1 MKKSMIFIMKLVKR
15 ANKNELI
22 LLSNALAYRLII
34 AIFPFI
40 IFLMTLMGFFN
51 IQIGKFMIRFSEEL
65 PIEVIQIFNTFMRE
79 VVATRS
85 TSLLS
90 SSLIISIFSASSG
103 FNSAIKGL
111 NKAYEQKETRG
122 FVKVRIISVLL
133 VLIFAGLIIGSLL
146 IFIFGDI
153 IISFII
159 ENSIIDHIPQIIS
172 SFTGSAISI
181 LVLFTMIIVIYK
193 IAICKN
199 VSFVELVPGTTVTVI
214 IWSILSKAFN
224 IYVNNFARFSKI
236 YGSIGSIFIFF
247 FWMNIISFVFLLGG
261 QINAIISERKK

>member
-1 MKKSMIFIMKLVKR
+1 MKKSMIFFMKLIKR
-15 ANKNELI
+15 SNKNELI

-51 IQIGKFMIRFSEEL
+51 IQIGKFIVGFSEQL
-65 PIEVIQIFNTFMRE
+65 PIEVMQIFNTFMKE
-79 VVATRS
+79 VVSNKS

-122 FVKVRIISVLL
+122 YIKVRIISVLL
-133 VLIFAGLIIGSLL
+133 VLIFAALIIGSLL
-146 IFIFGDI
+146 IFIFGDLI
-153 IISFII
+153 INFVIK
-159 ENSIIDHIPQIIS
+159 NSIIDHIPNIIS
-172 SFTGSAISI
+172 SFTTFIISI
-181 LVLFTMIIVIYK
+181 CVLFTMIIVIYK
-193 IAICKN
+193 IAICKK
-199 VSFVELVPGTTVTVI
+199 VSFIELVPGTIVTVI
-214 IWSILSKAFN
+214 VWGILSKAFN
-224 IYVNNFARFSKI
+224 IYVNNFAKFSKV